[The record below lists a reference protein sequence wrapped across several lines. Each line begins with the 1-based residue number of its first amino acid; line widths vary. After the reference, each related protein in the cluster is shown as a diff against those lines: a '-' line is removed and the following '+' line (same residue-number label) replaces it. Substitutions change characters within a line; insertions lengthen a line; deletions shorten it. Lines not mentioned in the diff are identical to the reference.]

1 MSPEEWNV
9 EMDGIWLEP
18 QAVYW
23 MRLQLANGIEATVLV
38 KERRLY
44 NASSVPTIQIEAH
57 DQLGAGVPL
66 VNVRRIVD
74 SHQQ

>member
-9 EMDGIWLEP
+9 EMDRIWMQPE
-18 QAVYW
+18 AVYW
-23 MRLQLANGIEATVLV
+23 MILQLANGREVTVLV
-38 KERRLY
+38 NERRLY
-44 NASSVPTIQIEAH
+44 YASNVPSIQIEAH

-74 SHQQ
+74 SRQQ